1 MCSDARLLE
10 LSEKLRKLSELEQAT
25 KCDGFI
31 PEIRIYQQGDYF
43 YKEQEGKREYLGK
56 EVPSELVTEQLRI
69 WENNQNY
76 RLYLKTRFKLC
87 GILDQLDLLLRGLD
101 SNI

>member
-1 MCSDARLLE
+1 MCTDSRMRE
-10 LSEKLRKLSELEQAT
+10 LSQRLQQLSDLEAAT

-31 PEIRIYQQGDYF
+31 PEIFIYQQGDYY
-43 YKEQEGKREYLGK
+43 YKEQEGKREYIGK
-56 EVPSELVTEQLRI
+56 EVPTDIITEQLRI

-87 GILDQLDLLLRGLD
+87 GILDQLDLLLRGLN
-101 SNI
+101 SNF